1 MISSMGAVVLVSGA
15 GDGVTSL
22 KAWLEMEGAG
32 VEGADGGGGGRTV
45 VEGDSLANKT
55 GFDVGT

>member
-32 VEGADGGGGGRTV
+32 VEGAGGGDGGRTV
-45 VEGDSLANKT
+45 VEGGSFANKT

>member
-1 MISSMGAVVLVSGA
+1 MGAVVLVSGA

-32 VEGADGGGGGRTV
+32 VEGAGGGGGGGRTV

>member
-1 MISSMGAVVLVSGA
+1 MGAVVLVSGA
-15 GDGVTSL
+15 GDGVTGL

-32 VEGADGGGGGRTV
+32 VEGAGGGDGGRTV